1 MRLNTKEYQKYLIT
15 NLLNSNKVTLVCNYP
30 FKKQADWIKIEQLL
44 KKNECTFT
52 RIKNKMFI
60 KNINQ
65 TLFFNLKNAISGTVL
80 FVQLNDL
87 ESFDLIRTNFPIYF
101 LKASN
106 KFYNFKQVSKLNRLD
121 YKSNLR
127 SLNSN
132 LIFIS
137 KKLSITLLKVK

>member
-137 KKLSITLLKVK
+137 KKLSITLSKVK